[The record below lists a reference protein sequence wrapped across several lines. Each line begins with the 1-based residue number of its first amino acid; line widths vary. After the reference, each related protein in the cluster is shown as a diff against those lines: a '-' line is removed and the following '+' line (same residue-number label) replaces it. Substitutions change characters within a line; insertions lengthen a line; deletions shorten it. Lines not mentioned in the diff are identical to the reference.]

1 MRDWYTSGQGPL
13 FPESLFLLCFLPSSN
28 QSHSVCNSF
37 SLCEV
42 PNKLRLSSRNC
53 WLPLGFCNRP
63 HPQLENV
70 SGENL
75 PSNPFNESLGTLS
88 RKFWVAFIS
97 LHPLSALSAL
107 LKGAYCLNV
116 LYLLF
121 FQRLT
126 LFSSFSM
133 MTSEL
138 WKGEEC

>member
-42 PNKLRLSSRNC
+42 PNKLLLSSRNC

-88 RKFWVAFIS
+88 RKLWVAFIS
-97 LHPLSALSAL
+97 LHPLSTLSAL
-107 LKGAYCLNV
+107 LKCAYCLNV

-121 FQRLT
+121 FQKLT
-126 LFSSFSM
+126 LFSSFNM